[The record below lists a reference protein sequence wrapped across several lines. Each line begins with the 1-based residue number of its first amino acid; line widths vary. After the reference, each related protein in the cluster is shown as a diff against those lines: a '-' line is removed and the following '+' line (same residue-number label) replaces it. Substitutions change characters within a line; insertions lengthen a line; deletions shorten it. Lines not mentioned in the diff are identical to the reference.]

1 IFSIANSFI
10 DLMWAFLVVILILFI
25 FGIILSNSVWKDPK
39 NPGNGCLYCT
49 SDNAGGLGRKVTDGE
64 AIRKFTE
71 LKDQMPQF
79 RAHLELQPPVPLYL
93 ARLSLA
99 NHELGD
105 RAVRQLVEALL
116 SGTTLVEVLELYKN
130 RLGDASAQALA
141 VLLENSPKPGVHGF
155 HLSHNYFTPLGVGLL
170 LASATRS
177 NFYPAWRKWRGRSFL
192 CPLWLRVEQQLVKW
206 DVLNGLGE
214 TEQKKRADLL
224 LAEKAATLTKRCQAN
239 GRLLPESLPEDF
251 RLLCMPEGFDEP
263 SEDWPEHLDRRPKT
277 CSKWYCAHIH
287 EDGWPMVHLP
297 YFWSQNSDRTSDVC
311 PEVGSLQR
319 SDPTWRSWRPRLPVS
334 VLGRIALKGPP
345 SPAPSAQAQPLADG
359 EVRPGEAAA
368 AKQEEKREPGKQG
381 KEPKKAKEHKSK
393 KSKEDKEAKRVK
405 KQKKEKKEKKDG
417 PKRSARG
424 EKAPKIRSKKEKPSP
439 SEAEAPV
446 VEPPEEEECSGSDSP
461 ESPGAEELGKFSM
474 ELNRELERAIDLEK
488 NKYYISSEEEGGD
501 DIDEAVN
508 VIKPLFGSLPVT
520 MLSLWCAISGGNDWM
535 VYAEALMV
543 MDRDNSYVY
552 VAVFLFYTAFCVV
565 GLFNVV
571 TGVFVDSAVC
581 CRTEDEVL
589 QSYMDDLKHT
599 TAEIKKFFETA
610 DSDGSGTLSYRE
622 FCGHLRNPTVKAFF
636 HGLDIDPEEASIIF
650 RILDDDKNDEI
661 LIEEFINGTMKLKGH
676 ATKLEMITLMYD
688 NTSRLADVTMQ
699 YHADTEP
706 DIMAQAKH
714 EAGLVRCLP
723 PRFCATQ

>member
-1 IFSIANSFI
+1 MLSFE
-10 DLMWAFLVVILILFI
+10 
-25 FGIILSNSVWKDPK
+25 VWKDPK

-206 DVLNGLGE
+206 DVLNGLEE
-214 TEQKKRADLL
+214 TEQKQRADLL
-224 LAEKAATLTKRCQAN
+224 LAEKAATLTKRCQAS

-251 RLLCMPEGFDEP
+251 RLLCMPEGFDES

-297 YFWSQNSDRTSDVC
+297 YFWSQNSNRATDVC
-311 PEVGSLQR
+311 PEVGSLHR

-334 VLGRIALKGPP
+334 VLGRIPLKGPP
-345 SPAPSAQAQPLADG
+345 SPAPAALAAAPQAAQPLTDG
-359 EVRPGEAAA
+359 AEGRPPAEA
-368 AKQEEKREPGKQG
+368 AKQEAKREPGKQG
-381 KEPKKAKEHKSK
+381 KEHKKAKEHKSK

-405 KQKKEKKEKKDG
+405 KQKKEKKDG
-417 PKRSARG
+417 LKRSARSAG
-424 EKAPKIRSKKEKPSP
+424 AEGPKLRSKKEKPSP

-446 VEPPEEEECSGSDSP
+446 VEPPEDEERSGSDSP

-474 ELNRELERAIDLEK
+474 ELNRELEREIDLE
-488 NKYYISSEEEGGD
+488 
-501 DIDEAVN
+501 
-508 VIKPLFGSLPVT
+508 
-520 MLSLWCAISGGNDWM
+520 
-535 VYAEALMV
+535 
-543 MDRDNSYVY
+543 
-552 VAVFLFYTAFCVV
+552 
-565 GLFNVV
+565 
-571 TGVFVDSAVC
+571 
-581 CRTEDEVL
+581 
-589 QSYMDDLKHT
+589 
-599 TAEIKKFFETA
+599 
-610 DSDGSGTLSYRE
+610 
-622 FCGHLRNPTVKAFF
+622 
-636 HGLDIDPEEASIIF
+636 
-650 RILDDDKNDEI
+650 
-661 LIEEFINGTMKLKGH
+661 
-676 ATKLEMITLMYD
+676 
-688 NTSRLADVTMQ
+688 
-699 YHADTEP
+699 
-706 DIMAQAKH
+706 
-714 EAGLVRCLP
+714 
-723 PRFCATQ
+723 